1 MYKQRLQARP
11 GDLFHNLSACIIQ
24 RDQRASS
31 SRYYTLQG
39 TCHPSIGMRAHR
51 RKCVR
56 ADIIM
61 YYGLEGKSIERIF
74 RVQEEMGMDHL
85 LVCFFFLSFC
95 CCFSA
100 YVFGIRGT
108 VVLRDALRFDN
119 ADVIHITGKF
129 HHQRINSECVMK
141 FSNRSFLI
149 MARDSAYRVL
159 YHLYHSSQ
167 SV

>member
-1 MYKQRLQARP
+1 M
-11 GDLFHNLSACIIQ
+11 C
-24 RDQRASS
+24 
-31 SRYYTLQG
+31 
-39 TCHPSIGMRAHR
+39 
-51 RKCVR
+51 
-56 ADIIM
+56 ADIMM

-85 LVCFFFLSFC
+85 LVCLSFVVLLLF
-95 CCFSA
+95 FSA

-119 ADVIHITGKF
+119 VDVIHITGKF
-129 HHQRINSECVMK
+129 QHQRFNSECVMK

-159 YHLYHSSQ
+159 LHLYHSSE